1 MTEAV
6 HAHKKVQKR
15 STPNADYQDMLLD
28 SLEKI
33 LDSNLQSQQEVI
45 KYQSGL
51 IKNLLSK
58 SNITEIVDDHFFNI
72 YDDISREF
80 QHLRDDLH
88 ATILTP
94 VCPDFNQLFGQMA
107 VGTILSLALNLVLV
121 LYIVVSRW

>member
-6 HAHKKVQKR
+6 QSYKGVQKR
-15 STPNADYQDMLLD
+15 STRSTDYSDMLLD

-45 KYQSGL
+45 KYQSEL

-58 SNITEIVDDHFFNI
+58 SNITDVVDGHFFNI
-72 YDDISREF
+72 YANIGKEF
-80 QHLRDDLH
+80 QSLRDDLH

-94 VCPDFNQLFGQMA
+94 ICPDFNKLFGQMS

-121 LYIVVSRW
+121 LYLFMSRW